1 MAEATAGDRQQ
12 QAGQGKLQAGLK
24 RRHMTMISL
33 GGIIGAGL
41 FVGTGPILNQA
52 GPATILTYLLTGTL
66 LILIMRMLGEMA
78 VARPSV
84 GSFSDYGRVALGNW
98 AGFAIGWLY
107 WYFWAIVV
115 GFEATVAAG
124 ILSQYIG
131 GIPPWV
137 MALALVLLLT
147 ATNLY
152 SVGSYGEFEFWFAG
166 IKVVAILLF
175 IGFGALFVIGLWP
188 GESSPGLTN
197 LYAEGGFF
205 PNGPLAM
212 FSGVATVIFAFVGA
226 EIVTIAAAE
235 SDEPGRNVARA
246 TNAVIYRVLLFYV
259 ISVFFV
265 AAIVPWDTAFTENV
279 IKSPFTVAFERIGI
293 PFAPDLMNF
302 VVLTAVLSVLNSSLY
317 TTSRMLFALTRH
329 KDAPGFLTNTT
340 RRGVPIWAILA
351 GTFFAYVSVAIF
363 YFFPEEIFT
372 WLINASGA
380 IALFVY
386 LLIAVSQLVMRRRLE
401 RDNPELL
408 QLRMWFYPWLTYL
421 SIFGILAVL
430 IAMFFIE
437 GLRPQI
443 IASLISLGVI
453 MIAYALRRAFGP
465 PERDPSAV
473 INEEATAREE
483 AAREEAARGN

>member
-1 MAEATAGDRQQ
+1 MTEAGVEQRGGGRQEGHLQ
-12 QAGQGKLQAGLK
+12 QGLK
-24 RRHMTMISL
+24 RRHMTMIAI

-52 GPATILTYLLTGTL
+52 GPATILTYLLTGTI

-78 VARPSV
+78 VAYPSV
-84 GSFSDYGRVALGNW
+84 GSFSDYARMSLGNW

-115 GFEATVAAG
+115 GFEAVVAAG
-124 ILSQYIG
+124 ILGQYIPG
-131 GIPPWV
+131 VAPW
-137 MALALVLLLT
+137 LISLILILLLT

-166 IKVVAILLF
+166 IKVAAIIIF
-175 IGFGALFVIGLWP
+175 IVLGALFVIGLWP
-188 GESSPGLTN
+188 GGGGGMGLSN
-197 LYAEGGFF
+197 LYDQGGFF
-205 PNGPLAM
+205 PNGGLVM
-212 FSGVATVIFAFVGA
+212 FSGIVTVIFAFVGA
-226 EIVTIAAAE
+226 EIVTIAASE
-235 SDEPGRNVARA
+235 SNEPSRNVARA

-259 ISVFFV
+259 VSVFFV
-265 AAIVPWDTAFTENV
+265 AAIVPWDTTFAEEV
-279 IKSPFTVAFERIGI
+279 IKSPFTVAFERMGI

-329 KDAPGFLTNTT
+329 NDAPSFMTNTT
-340 RRGVPIWAILA
+340 RRGVPIWAILT
-351 GTFFAYVSVAIF
+351 GTIFAYVSVAIF

-401 RDNPELL
+401 RENPESL

-421 SIFGILAVL
+421 SIFAMVAVL
-430 IAMFFIE
+430 IGMAVISD
-437 GLRPQI
+437 LRPLL
-443 IASLISLGVI
+443 IASLISLGV
-453 MIAYALRRAFGP
+453 MLVAYMLRKAFGP
-465 PERDPSAV
+465 PQRDPAEV
-473 INEEATAREE
+473 IRESE
-483 AAREEAARGN
+483 RRRESETTS

>member
-1 MAEATAGDRQQ
+1 MAEAGAERGSTGGQQ
-12 QAGQGKLQAGLK
+12 KLQPGLK

-52 GPATILTYLLTGTL
+52 GPATVLTYLLTGIL

-78 VARPSV
+78 VAQPSV
-84 GSFSDYGRVALGNW
+84 GSFSDYGRIALGNW
-98 AGFAIGWLY
+98 AGFSIGWLY

-124 ILSQYIG
+124 IISQYL
-131 GIPPWV
+131 PAMAPWLI
-137 MALALVLLLT
+137 ALILVLLLT

-152 SVGSYGEFEFWFAG
+152 SVGSYGEFEFWFAS
-166 IKVVAILLF
+166 IKVAAIVIFIVLAIVFLL
-175 IGFGALFVIGLWP
+175 GFFG
-188 GESSPGLTN
+188 SSPGFSN
-197 LYAEGGFF
+197 LYAKGGFF

-235 SDEPGRNVARA
+235 STEPEEGVARA

-259 ISVFFV
+259 VSVFFV
-265 AAIVPWDTAFTENV
+265 ACIVPWNTPFTED
-279 IKSPFTVAFERIGI
+279 ILKSPFTLAFERIGI
-293 PFAPDLMNF
+293 PGSGTVMNF

-329 KDAPGFLTNTT
+329 NDAPGFLTNTT
-340 RRGVPIWAILA
+340 SRGVPIWAILA

-386 LLIAVSQLVMRRRLE
+386 LLIAVSELVTRRRLE
-401 RDNPELL
+401 REAPERLRI
-408 QLRMWFYPWLTYL
+408 RMWFYPWLTYL

-430 IAMFFIE
+430 IAMFFIP

-453 MIAYALRRAFGP
+453 LIAYFLRKTFGP
-465 PERDPSAV
+465 TQRDPEQV
-473 INEEATAREE
+473 IRDAETASRDE
-483 AAREEAARGN
+483 

>member
-1 MAEATAGDRQQ
+1 MAQATAGKQTQ
-12 QAGQGKLQAGLK
+12 EGQGKLQAGLK

-52 GPATILTYLLTGTL
+52 GPATILTYLLTGGL

-78 VARPSV
+78 VALPSI
-84 GSFSDYGRVALGNW
+84 GSFSDYGRMALGNW

-107 WYFWAIVV
+107 WYFWAIIV

-124 ILSQYIG
+124 ILGQYVPG
-131 GIPPWV
+131 VPPWL
-137 MALALVLLLT
+137 MALGLVLLLT

-166 IKVVAILLF
+166 IKVVAILIF
-175 IGFGALFVIGLWP
+175 ISLAALFVIGLWP
-188 GESSPGLTN
+188 GGNSPGFTN
-197 LYAEGGFF
+197 LYADGGFF

-226 EIVTIAAAE
+226 EIVTIAASE

-246 TNAVIYRVLLFYV
+246 TNAVIYRVLIFYV

-265 AAIVPWDTAFTENV
+265 ACIVPWNTGFTENV
-279 IKSPFTVAFERIGI
+279 VKSPFTLAFGEMGI
-293 PFAPDLMNF
+293 PYAPLLMNF

-329 KDAPGFLTNTT
+329 NDAPGFLTNTT
-340 RRGVPIWAILA
+340 SRGVPIWAILIS
-351 GTFFAYVSVAIF
+351 TVFAYVSVGIF
-363 YFFPEEIFT
+363 YFFPEEVFT

-386 LLIAVSQLVMRRRLE
+386 LLIAISELVMRRRLE
-401 RDNPELL
+401 RENPEAL
-408 QLRMWFYPWLTYL
+408 QIKMWLYPWLTYL
-421 SIFGILAVL
+421 SIASILAVL

-443 IASLISLGVI
+443 IASLLSLGVI
-453 MIAYALRRAFGP
+453 LLAYVARRAFGP

-473 INEEATAREE
+473 VNEEATAREN
-483 AAREEAARGN
+483 A

>member
-1 MAEATAGDRQQ
+1 MAEAGAERGSTG
-12 QAGQGKLQAGLK
+12 GQHKLQPGLK

-52 GPATILTYLLTGTL
+52 GPATVLTYLLTGVL

-78 VARPSV
+78 VAQPSV
-84 GSFSDYGRVALGNW
+84 GSFSDYGRIALGNW
-98 AGFAIGWLY
+98 AGFSIGWLY

-124 ILSQYIG
+124 IISQYL
-131 GIPPWV
+131 PAVAPWLI
-137 MALALVLLLT
+137 ALILVLMLT

-152 SVGSYGEFEFWFAG
+152 SVGSYGEFEFWFAS
-166 IKVVAILLF
+166 IKVAAIIIFIVLSILFLL
-175 IGFGALFVIGLWP
+175 GLFG
-188 GESSPGLTN
+188 SSPGFSN
-197 LYAEGGFF
+197 LYAKGGFF

-235 SDEPGRNVARA
+235 SNEPEEGVARA

-259 ISVFFV
+259 VSVFFV
-265 AAIVPWDTAFTENV
+265 ACIVPWNTPFTED
-279 IKSPFTVAFERIGI
+279 ILKSPFTLAFERIGI
-293 PFAPDLMNF
+293 PGSGTVMNF

-329 KDAPGFLTNTT
+329 NDAPGFLTNTT
-340 RRGVPIWAILA
+340 SRGVPIWAILA
-351 GTFFAYVSVAIF
+351 GTFFAYVSVAIY

-386 LLIAVSQLVMRRRLE
+386 LLIAVSELVTRRRLE
-401 RDNPELL
+401 REAPERLRI
-408 QLRMWFYPWLTYL
+408 RMWFYPWLTYL

-430 IAMFFIE
+430 IAMFLIPA
-437 GLRPQI
+437 LRPQI

-453 MIAYALRRAFGP
+453 LIAYFLRKAFGP
-465 PERDPSAV
+465 TQRDPSEV
-473 INEEATAREE
+473 IREAETASREE
-483 AAREEAARGN
+483 

>member
-1 MAEATAGDRQQ
+1 MAEAATEKSGGS
-12 QAGQGKLQAGLK
+12 GQEGHLQPGLK

-52 GPATILTYLLTGTL
+52 GPATVLTYLLTGGI

-78 VARPSV
+78 VAQPTV
-84 GSFSDYGRVALGNW
+84 GSFSDYARMALGNW
-98 AGFAIGWLY
+98 AGFSIGWLY

-115 GFEATVAAG
+115 GFEATVAAS
-124 ILSQYIG
+124 ILGQYI
-131 GIPPWV
+131 PNVAPWLI
-137 MALALVLLLT
+137 ALILVLLLT

-166 IKVVAILLF
+166 IKVVAIIIF
-175 IGFGALFVIGLWP
+175 IVLGALFVIGLWP
-188 GESSPGLTN
+188 GNSPGLSN
-197 LYAEGGFF
+197 LYAKGGFF

-235 SDEPGRNVARA
+235 SNEPGRNVARA

-259 ISVFFV
+259 VSVFFV
-265 AAIVPWDTAFTENV
+265 ACIVPWNTGFTEDI
-279 IKSPFTVAFERIGI
+279 IKSPFTLAFERIGI
-293 PFAPDLMNF
+293 PGSGTLMNF

-329 KDAPGFLTNTT
+329 NDAPQFFLNTT

-351 GTFFAYVSVAIF
+351 GTSVGYVSVVIY
-363 YFFPEEIFT
+363 YFAPASVFT

-380 IALFVY
+380 VAIFVY
-386 LLIAVSQLVMRRRLE
+386 LLIAISELVMRRRIE
-401 RDNPELL
+401 RENPER
-408 QLRMWFYPWLTYL
+408 LRLKMWFYPWLTYL
-421 SIFGILAVL
+421 SIGTMVAVL
-430 IAMFFIE
+430 VAMNFISSQ
-437 GLRPQI
+437 RPLL

-453 MIAYALRRAFGP
+453 LLAYVVRRQFGAMQ
-465 PERDPSAV
+465 RDPSEV
-473 INEEATAREE
+473 AREPE
-483 AAREEAARGN
+483 TES

>member
-1 MAEATAGDRQQ
+1 MAEASAERRGAGSQE
-12 QAGQGKLQAGLK
+12 GKLQPGLK

-52 GPATILTYLLTGTL
+52 GPATILTYLLTGAL

-78 VARPSV
+78 VAQPSV
-84 GSFSDYGRVALGNW
+84 GSFSDYGRMALGNW
-98 AGFAIGWLY
+98 AGFSIGWLY

-115 GFEATVAAG
+115 GFEATVAAS
-124 ILSQYIG
+124 ILSEYI
-131 GIPPWV
+131 PSVAPWLI
-137 MALALVLLLT
+137 ALALVLLLT

-166 IKVVAILLF
+166 IKVVAIIIF
-175 IGFGALFVIGLWP
+175 IVLGALFVIGLWP
-188 GESSPGLTN
+188 GGGVGLSN

-235 SDEPGRNVARA
+235 SNEPGPNVARA

-259 ISVFFV
+259 VSVFFV
-265 AAIVPWDTAFTENV
+265 AAIVPWNTQFTEDI
-279 IKSPFTVAFERIGI
+279 IKSPFTLAFERMGI
-293 PFAPDLMNF
+293 PFAPTLMNF

-329 KDAPGFLTNTT
+329 NDAPRFMLNTT
-340 RRGVPIWAILA
+340 RRGVPIWAILT
-351 GTFFAYVSVAIF
+351 GTIFAYVSVAIF
-363 YFFPEEIFT
+363 YFFPDEVFT

-401 RDNPELL
+401 REAPERLEL
-408 QLRMWFYPWLTYL
+408 KMWFFPWLTYL
-421 SIFGILAVL
+421 SIIGIIAVL
-430 IAMFFIE
+430 IGMAVISD
-437 GLRPQI
+437 LRPLL
-443 IASLISLGVI
+443 IASLISLGV
-453 MIAYALRRAFGP
+453 MLIAYMLRKAFGP
-465 PERDPSAV
+465 PQRDPAEV
-473 INEEATAREE
+473 IRESE
-483 AAREEAARGN
+483 TRRDSEPGR

>member
-1 MAEATAGDRQQ
+1 
-12 QAGQGKLQAGLK
+12 
-24 RRHMTMISL
+24 MTMIAL

-52 GPATILTYLLTGTL
+52 GPATVLTYLLTGTI

-78 VARPSV
+78 TAQPSV
-84 GSFSDYGRVALGNW
+84 GSFSDYSRMALGNW
-98 AGFAIGWLY
+98 AGFSVGWLY

-124 ILSQYIG
+124 ILGQYI
-131 GIPPWV
+131 PNVAPW
-137 MALALVLLLT
+137 LISLILILLLT

-166 IKVVAILLF
+166 IKVAAIIIFIVLAILFLF
-175 IGFGALFVIGLWP
+175 GLFP
-188 GESSPGLTN
+188 TSSPGFSN
-197 LYAEGGFF
+197 LYADGGFF
-205 PNGPLAM
+205 PNGALAM

-235 SDEPGRNVARA
+235 SNEPEEGVARA

-259 ISVFFV
+259 VSVFFV
-265 AAIVPWDTAFTENV
+265 ACIVPWNTPFTED
-279 IKSPFTVAFERIGI
+279 ILKSPFTLAFERIGI
-293 PFAPDLMNF
+293 PGSGTMMNF

-329 KDAPGFLTNTT
+329 NDAPGFLTNTT
-340 RRGVPIWAILA
+340 SRGVPIWAILA

-363 YFFPEEIFT
+363 YFFPAQVFT

-386 LLIAVSQLVMRRRLE
+386 LLIAVSELVTRRRLE
-401 RDNPELL
+401 REAPESL

-421 SIFGILAVL
+421 SIAAMVSVL
-430 IAMFFIE
+430 VAMFIIPDQ
-437 GLRPQI
+437 RPLL

-453 MIAYALRRAFGP
+453 LAAYLLRRWFGA
-465 PERDPSAV
+465 PERSPSE
-473 INEEATAREE
+473 IIREHE
-483 AAREEAARGN
+483 DSTS

>member
-1 MAEATAGDRQQ
+1 MAEAEAERGRTGGQQ
-12 QAGQGKLQAGLK
+12 RLQPGLK

-52 GPATILTYLLTGTL
+52 GPATVLTYLLTGVL

-78 VARPSV
+78 VAQPSV
-84 GSFSDYGRVALGNW
+84 GSFSDYGRIALGHW
-98 AGFAIGWLY
+98 AGFSIGWLY

-124 ILSQYIG
+124 IISQYL
-131 GIPPWV
+131 PAVAPWLI
-137 MALALVLLLT
+137 ALILVLLLT

-152 SVGSYGEFEFWFAG
+152 SVGSYGEFEFWFAS
-166 IKVVAILLF
+166 IKVAAIVIFIVLSIVFLL
-175 IGFGALFVIGLWP
+175 GLFG
-188 GESSPGLTN
+188 SSPGFSN
-197 LYAEGGFF
+197 LYAKGGFF

-235 SDEPGRNVARA
+235 SNEPEEGVARA

-259 ISVFFV
+259 VSVFFV
-265 AAIVPWDTAFTENV
+265 ACIVPWNTPFTED
-279 IKSPFTVAFERIGI
+279 ILKSPFTLAFERIGI
-293 PFAPDLMNF
+293 PGSGTVMNF

-329 KDAPGFLTNTT
+329 NDAPGFLTNTT

-386 LLIAVSQLVMRRRLE
+386 LLIAVSELVTRRRLE
-401 RDNPELL
+401 REAPERLRI
-408 QLRMWFYPWLTYL
+408 RMWFYPWLTYL

-430 IAMFFIE
+430 IAMFFIS

-453 MIAYALRRAFGP
+453 LIAYFLRKAFGP
-465 PERDPSAV
+465 TQRDPSEV
-473 INEEATAREE
+473 IREE
-483 AAREEAARGN
+483 ETASRGE